1 MSASSKKKLRN
12 AEQAE
17 KMTEKQ
23 LAEQKEA
30 KKLKLY
36 STLAVVVLVL
46 LLVFAAY
53 TAISRTIVNSG
64 IRERNTVAVT
74 IGDQEISNA
83 ELNYYYLDAVNKFYS
98 QYGSYA
104 ALLGLDVTQP
114 LNAQI
119 YSEEERLTWADSFLA
134 SAIEN
139 VKATYAIAAEAK
151 ANGVTLPEETLA
163 EIDSAME
170 TMEMYA
176 TIYGHPNVKSYVKA
190 MYGQGATVESLRE
203 YYEINELARYYQ
215 SNYYNELT
223 YTDAQLREAEKENFD
238 KYSSYNYNYYYLNV
252 NRFVEGESENGT
264 YTDEQL
270 AAAAKAAEEA
280 AKELTDGI
288 STVPAL
294 DKAIAALAINA
305 DSGDVASFA
314 SENIAY
320 GSIPADYA
328 AWMTDA
334 SRKSGDTTYVAST
347 STTTDENGNET
358 EKVNGYYV
366 VMFGSKNDNIFAL
379 ANVRHILV
387 GFEGGTTDSTTGVTT
402 YTDDEKAAAKAE
414 AEEILAQW
422 KAGEATEESFAA
434 LANEKSDDGDG
445 TTGGLYEDIYPGQ
458 MVDAFEEWCFD
469 THEVGDT
476 GIVETEYGYH
486 VMFYAGDSNTTY
498 RDYLISTELANND
511 YNAWRTALVDALTA
525 EKNDTQ
531 YINMDLVLSAS

>member
-1 MSASSKKKLRN
+1 MSASDKKKLRA
-12 AEQAE
+12 AERAE
-17 KMTEKQ
+17 KLTEKQ

-53 TAISRTIVNSG
+53 TAISRTVVNSG
-64 IRERNTVAVT
+64 IRERNTVALT

-83 ELNYYYLDAVNKFYS
+83 ELNYYYLDAVNEFYS
-98 QYGSYA
+98 NYGSYA
-104 ALLGLDVTQP
+104 AILGLDVTQP

-119 YSEEERLTWADSFLA
+119 YSEEDRLTWADSFLE
-134 SAIEN
+134 SAIQN
-139 VKATYAIAAEAK
+139 AKATYAIAAEAK
-151 ANGVTLPEETLA
+151 AKGITLPEETIA

-170 TMEMYA
+170 TMELYA
-176 TIYGHPNVKSYVKA
+176 TIYGYPNVKSYVKG
-190 MYGQGATVESLRE
+190 MYGQGATVESLRA

-223 YTDAQLREAEKENFD
+223 YTDAQLREAEKENYD

-252 NRFVEGESENGT
+252 NNFIEGESEDGS

-288 STVPAL
+288 NTVPAF
-294 DKAIAALAINA
+294 DKAIAALEINA
-305 DSGDVASFA
+305 DIENAASFA
-314 SENIAY
+314 SENTAY

-334 SRKSGDTTYVAST
+334 SRKTGDITYIAST
-347 STTTDENGNET
+347 STTTDESGNET
-358 EKVNGYYV
+358 EKVSGYYV
-366 VMFGSKNDNIFAL
+366 VMFGSKNDNTFAL

-387 GFEGGTTDSTTGVTT
+387 AFEGGTTDSTTGVTT

-422 KAGEATEESFAA
+422 QAGDANEDSFAA

-458 MVDAFEEWCFD
+458 MVDTFEDWCFD
-469 THEVGDT
+469 AHEVGDT
-476 GIVETEYGYH
+476 GIVESEYGYH
-486 VMFYAGDSNTTY
+486 VMFYAGDSQTTY
-498 RDYLISTELANND
+498 RDHLISTELANND
-511 YNAWRTALVDALTA
+511 YTAWYTALVDSLSA
-525 EKNDTQ
+525 EKKDTQ
-531 YINMDLVLSAS
+531 YINMGLVLSGS